1 MELREYI
8 RLVLTPD
15 AKVDASTVESVGG
28 AMASRAAVAGAFVT
42 AVERRFEETPSH
54 EDIAA
59 VVSRVRERY
68 VDGERLPSMLGV
80 ALVRVAFGDE
90 SFLAGISDDELT
102 RGQLLMTYGIVH
114 DLGLNGQGYE
124 DFLTEATRTAQE
136 LLTEEGD

>member
-42 AVERRFEETPSH
+42 AVERRFEATPSR

-59 VVSRVRERY
+59 VVSRVREHY
-68 VDGERLPSMLGV
+68 VDGDRLPPMLGE

-90 SFLAGISDDELT
+90 SFLTGISDEELT
-102 RGQLLMTYGIVH
+102 RGQLMLTYGIVH
-114 DLGLNGQGYE
+114 DLGLKGQGYE

-136 LLTEEGD
+136 ILTEEGA